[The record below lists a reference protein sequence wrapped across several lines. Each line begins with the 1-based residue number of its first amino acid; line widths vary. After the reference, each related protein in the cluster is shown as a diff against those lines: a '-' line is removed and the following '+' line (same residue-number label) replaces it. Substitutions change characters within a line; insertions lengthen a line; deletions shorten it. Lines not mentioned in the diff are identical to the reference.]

1 MAEATAFDLIRAGL
15 EHLGFYAPSEIMT
28 DADAERGLK
37 ILNGMMDSWSN
48 ESLACFATLE
58 QSAMLVPGQQSY
70 TIGPGG
76 QFNMT
81 RPLRILI
88 GPGTAYTQ
96 DANGNNYGMDVVP
109 RDKWN
114 LLGNRSGLIT
124 SNFPDTLFYD
134 AQFPLG
140 IINVFPTPNIAYT
153 MFWDSYLQLA
163 EFPDLTT
170 PIILP
175 PGYQDAMQFN
185 FEVRAFRFWAAQ
197 GAQIPADVIQLA
209 METKGIIKRT
219 NMRENVAIY
228 DSEIVSR
235 AGISYNPY
243 TDRVGS
249 STT

>member
-1 MAEATAFDLIRAGL
+1 MTSATAQSIIKAGL
-15 EHLGFYAPSEIMT
+15 EHLGVYAPSEIMS
-28 DADAERGLK
+28 DADAERGLW

-48 ESLACFATLE
+48 ESLATYAELE
-58 QSAMLVPGQQSY
+58 QSALLVPGQQSY

-76 QFNMT
+76 DFNMT
-81 RPLRILI
+81 RPLRVIL
-88 GPGTAYTQ
+88 GPGSAYTQ
-96 DANGNNYGMDVVP
+96 DENGNNYGMDVVP

-134 AQFPLG
+134 PQYPLG
-140 IINVFPTPNIAYT
+140 VINVFPTPNIAYT

-175 PGYQDAMQFN
+175 PGYQDAIQFN
-185 FEVRAFRFWAAQ
+185 FEVRAKNYWVNAQ
-197 GAQIPADVIQLA
+197 MPPDVLA
-209 METKGIIKRT
+209 LALETKGIIKRT
-219 NMRENVAIY
+219 NMRENVANY
-228 DSEIVSR
+228 DPEIVSR

-243 TDRVGS
+243 SDRVGS